1 MDREE
6 LFKNHHLEKLFN
18 ELNEIHQKLN
28 VEFRDKFDRSLPFT
42 EELFDR
48 WKKAKQLNFGD
59 GSSIYDSSFVFG
71 KPKIGKNVW
80 IGPFTIIDGS
90 GELTIG
96 DNVTISS
103 GAHIYTHDNVKQT
116 LLGKLF
122 EIEKGKVTIGRNTY
136 IGPNVIVSKD
146 ISIGQHSVIATNSF
160 VNKSFT
166 EYSIIAGNP
175 AKKIGEVLIK
185 DNEVEFKYYNVK

>member
-1 MDREE
+1 MEREE
-6 LFKNHHLEKLFN
+6 VFKNHRLKKLFN

-28 VEFRDKFDRSLPFT
+28 DEFRDKFDRSLPFN
-42 EELFDR
+42 EELLDR

-71 KPKIGKNVW
+71 KPKIGKDVW

-103 GAHIYTHDNVKQT
+103 GTQIYTHDNIKKT
-116 LLGKLF
+116 LLGNMF
-122 EIEKGKVTIGRNTY
+122 EIERGKVTIGCNTY
-136 IGPNVIVSKD
+136 IGPNVVVSKD
-146 ISIGQHSVIATNSF
+146 LSIGGESVIATNSF
-160 VNKSFT
+160 VNKSFS
-166 EYSIIAGNP
+166 ERSIIAGNP

-185 DNEVEFKYYNVK
+185 DNDIEFKYSNNK